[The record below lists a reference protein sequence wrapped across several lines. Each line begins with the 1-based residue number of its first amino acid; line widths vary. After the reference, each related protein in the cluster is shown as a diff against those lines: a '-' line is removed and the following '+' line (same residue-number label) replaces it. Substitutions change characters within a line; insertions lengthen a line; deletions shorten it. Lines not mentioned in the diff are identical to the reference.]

1 MQAANQALPSR
12 GPTRYKEVKVLLV
25 RWEEDDLDVDWE
37 LQDLSKVLGA
47 YGFDTETWLI
57 PTDSAHLKMMQK
69 ASDFIRA
76 FGGEN
81 TLFIVYY
88 GGHAYVNSARQLTW
102 SWYVFIPTI
111 VNFHSSSD

>member
-1 MQAANQALPSR
+1 VQAANQALPSR

-57 PTDSAHLKMMQK
+57 PTDSAQFKMMQK